1 MKLKKLACKNC
12 GAKLEIEEGTTQ
24 IKCDFCGSTFSVE
37 DDYNKG
43 YNYTKGVLKA
53 TDEHMKENLK
63 TVGKIPMALGI
74 IVIIMI
80 FVIFSIIIYRIINSN
95 NISDLQDEWTKESTE
110 IDKKSFN
117 FQYESISGKKSSFI
131 ISGVLDKIV
140 TNNKTNKNHVITVV
154 YKDISSSEEIKIKEI
169 RDMLDD
175 YEYYDVSLDYDSTGY
190 VNKFTITDI
199 NN

>member
-1 MKLKKLACKNC
+1 MKIKKLACKNC
-12 GAKLEIEEGTTQ
+12 GAKLEIEEGASQ
-24 IKCDFCGSTFSVE
+24 VKCNFCGSTFSVE

-63 TVGKIPMALGI
+63 PVGI
-74 IVIIMI
+74 IPALFFVIIFII
-80 FVIFSIIIYRIINSN
+80 FVVFVFYSVNSHKTFTDFEDKWDENSN
-95 NISDLQDEWTKESTE
+95 E

-154 YKDISSSEEIKIKEI
+154 YKDMFSTEETKIKEI

-175 YEYYDVSLDYDSTGY
+175 YEYYDVSLDYDSAGY